1 MLNVVMVLPLDTT
14 TTFVTKLLFVHKKDN
29 PLNPN
34 TSHPF
39 KMLLLK
45 TTTTTA
51 TTLSA
56 VSLPL
61 LTVSSLHHHHP
72 KPTPF
77 PLTTTKPV
85 TLRHSSTTPKIMNWL
100 GKLGFG
106 TRTPAVS
113 SMDQQSS
120 IAQGPDDDVPAPVN
134 TFQRVPGVTKTE
146 VGYTQ
151 GFTDNPTYND
161 ICSGTTN
168 HSEVVRVQFDP
179 KECSYESLLDC
190 FWERHDPTTLNR
202 QGNDVGTQY
211 RSGIYFYTPE
221 QEKAAIESM
230 EKHQNKL
237 NRKIVTEILPAKK
250 FYRAEEYHQQY
261 LAKGG
266 RFGFRQST
274 EKAKSFHSNS
284 KSVKTLASS

>member
-1 MLNVVMVLPLDTT
+1 M
-14 TTFVTKLLFVHKKDN
+14 F
-29 PLNPN
+29 
-34 TSHPF
+34 
-39 KMLLLK
+39 LLK
-45 TTTTTA
+45 TTNITA
-51 TTLSA
+51 A
-56 VSLPL
+56 VPL
-61 LTVSSLHHHHP
+61 LTITSLLNHHKPSTSS
-72 KPTPF
+72 F
-77 PLTTTKPV
+77 PITHTKPLS
-85 TLRHSSTTPKIMNWL
+85 TIRHSTPKIMNWL
-100 GKLGFG
+100 NKLGFS
-106 TRTPAVS
+106 TRTPTNGS
-113 SMDQQSS
+113 IDQSSS
-120 IAQGPDDDVPAPVN
+120 IAQGPDDDVPAPGQEFAQFGAGCFWGVELA
-134 TFQRVPGVTKTE
+134 FQRVPGVTKTE

-151 GFTDNPTYND
+151 GFLDNPTYND

-168 HSEVVRVQFDP
+168 HSEVVRVQYDP

-221 QEKAAIESM
+221 QEKAARESM
-230 EKHQNKL
+230 EKHQQKV

-274 EKAKSFHSNS
+274 EKGCNDPIRCYG
-284 KSVKTLASS
+284 